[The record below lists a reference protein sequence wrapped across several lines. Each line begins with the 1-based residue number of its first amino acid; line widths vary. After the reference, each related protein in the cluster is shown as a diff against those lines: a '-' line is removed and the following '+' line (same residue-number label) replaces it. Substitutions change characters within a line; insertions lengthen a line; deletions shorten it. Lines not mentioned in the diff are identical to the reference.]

1 MTEGPDWAE
10 TLSAVKK
17 VPGKGRTK
25 NDRLGMDQVAQWQ
38 QFQQQRTGAD
48 VAVAVGGVDTG
59 DSFDGWSFITEWG
72 ANIGDALAGIWNGWF
87 GGGGDGSAPQVTY
100 AIKSIK
106 DAVING
112 YTVHA
117 VTSDEANWTVPSHTE
132 FNVILIGGGQNGGR
146 GGQSSGSSLAFGGS
160 GGLNGSYIAQAVDLT
175 GITALDTKI
184 GTAGNKSYMR
194 VADTTTPHTG
204 TVIAQSPEAGSPGG
218 IAATFGYTA
227 TTSTP
232 GSGGAGEGGG
242 RDHAPGQPGVSTPA
256 ANGGAVGGNNG
267 VYGLPGGAGG
277 NVSAG
282 ATTKCGG
289 AGGGGGGT
297 AVFGFN
303 TGGSGGAGGY
313 PGGGGGGG
321 GCGISIGGGVGGAG
335 AVGVVWYFYR

>member
-1 MTEGPDWAE
+1 MTDGPDWAD
-10 TLSAVKK
+10 TLAAVKK
-17 VPGKGRTK
+17 VPGKESK
-25 NDRLGMDQVAQWQ
+25 NNRLGMDQVAQWQ
-38 QFQQQRTGAD
+38 EFQQQRTGAD
-48 VAVAVGGVDTG
+48 VAVAVGAVDTG
-59 DSFDGWSFITEWG
+59 DDFDGWGAVTEW
-72 ANIGDALAGIWNGWF
+72 AADQIAGFVNIWNGWF
-87 GGGGDGSAPQVTY
+87 GSGGTGTPAQTQYV
-100 AIKSIK
+100 IESIK

-112 YTVHA
+112 YTVHTI
-117 VTSDEANWTVPSHTE
+117 TSDEANWAVPPHTE
-132 FNVILIGGGQNGGR
+132 FNVILIGGGQNGG
-146 GGQSSGSSLAFGGS
+146 GGGSSWGGSLAAGGS

-194 VADTTTPHTG
+194 VANTTTPHTG
-204 TVIAQSPEAGSPGG
+204 TIIAQSPAAGSPGG
-218 IAATFGYTA
+218 IAATFGYTT

-242 RDHAPGQPGVSTPA
+242 TGHAAGQPGVSTPA
-256 ANGGAVGGNNG
+256 ATGGAVGGNNG
-267 VYGLPGGAGG
+267 VYGLPGGTGG

-297 AVFGFN
+297 AVFAFN

-321 GCGISIGGGVGGAG
+321 GCGLNVSGAGGGPG
-335 AVGVVWYFYR
+335 AVGVVWYYYR